1 MSISRVDD
9 IPALVGGGRVVLYS
23 QIDERHE
30 QTGAGWQC
38 LIDGTMR
45 ARAWGIAICE
55 SAEGDGFSLFSCEAD
70 WMPVADTQHAT
81 LEDAKRQAEFEYE
94 GLESTWQTPS
104 SVDPPRSKGAPRS

>member
-1 MSISRVDD
+1 MSTPRVSD
-9 IPALVGGGRVVLYS
+9 IPSIIGGVRVVLYS

-30 QTGAGWQC
+30 QTGAGWQF
-38 LIDGTMR
+38 LIDGTVR

-55 SAEGDGFSLFSCEAD
+55 SAEGDGFSLFTCEDA

-94 GLESTWQTPS
+94 GLESTWQMPS
-104 SVDPPRSKGAPRS
+104 SVDPP

>member
-1 MSISRVDD
+1 MSAPRVDD
-9 IPALVGGGRVVLYS
+9 IPSLIGGVRVVLYS

-30 QTGAGWQC
+30 QTGAGWQF
-38 LIDGTMR
+38 LIDGTVR

-70 WMPVADTQHAT
+70 WMPVADSEHAT